1 MPKVRQKH
9 RRTHRISFC
18 PDCGKRFANE
28 TRVLQHMNQPSS
40 ACSSWMDNLLRFHRH
55 TSAAG
60 NHANIHSSDRHQPAS
75 HSETALDADNA
86 FAQEEFWPNDST
98 ETASFNEDRDHIAP
112 AVDTHPNV
120 PSMHPG
126 GKTFMDQ
133 FFSDEYS
140 RFRQENLYYPF
151 ASESDWQLASWL
163 LRSHLSMAAIDTF
176 LSLELVRFSVFY
188 FHFQAN
194 SKPRSRNFPSPFD
207 RQKNYGFMQRC
218 YLQVP
223 GGSPMF
229 SIPMF
234 QPNTKLSCTIV
245 IPSTVFNHC

>member
-40 ACSSWMDNLLRFHRH
+40 ACSSWMDNLLRFHCH

-86 FAQEEFWPNDST
+86 FAQEEFEPNNID
-98 ETASFNEDRDHIAP
+98 TASINEDRDHTPAP
-112 AVDTHPNV
+112 AVDTHPNI
-120 PSMHPG
+120 PSMYPG

-140 RFRQENLYYPF
+140 RFRRENLYYPF
-151 ASESDWQLASWL
+151 ASESDW
-163 LRSHLSMAAIDTF
+163 LS
-176 LSLELVRFSVFY
+176 R
-188 FHFQAN
+188 
-194 SKPRSRNFPSPFD
+194 P
-207 RQKNYGFMQRC
+207 
-218 YLQVP
+218 
-223 GGSPMF
+223 
-229 SIPMF
+229 
-234 QPNTKLSCTIV
+234 
-245 IPSTVFNHC
+245 